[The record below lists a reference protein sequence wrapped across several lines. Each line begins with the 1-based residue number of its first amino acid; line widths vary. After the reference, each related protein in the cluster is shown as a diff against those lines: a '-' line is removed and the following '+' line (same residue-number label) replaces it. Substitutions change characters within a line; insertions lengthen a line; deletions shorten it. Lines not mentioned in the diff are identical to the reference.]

1 MIKSL
6 QKVGTKRTYLN
17 TIKAIYESSSR
28 FNGKNLKALPLR
40 SGTKPGCPLF
50 TYLFNIA
57 LEVLAPAI
65 RQKKEIKEIQTGKE
79 KIELSLFSD
88 NIILYIGNPK
98 VATRR
103 RQWHPTPVLLP
114 GKSHGQRSLVGCSP
128 WGC

>member
-1 MIKSL
+1 MIKTL

-17 TIKAIYESSSR
+17 TIKAIYNKPTASIR
-28 FNGKNLKALPLR
+28 LNGKNLKALPLR

-65 RQKKEIKEIQTGKE
+65 RQKKEIKEIQTAKE
-79 KIELSLFSD
+79 EIELSLFSD

-98 VATRR
+98 VATKKTTRVY
-103 RQWHPTPVLLP
+103 Q
-114 GKSHGQRSLVGCSP
+114 
-128 WGC
+128 